1 MNKKQIVSYAVGPV
15 GASILGF
22 ITLPIITWFYSAED
36 IGRVSML
43 QVFTSFTTLLFCLG
57 LDQAY
62 VREYHSAPNKPL
74 LLKSTLLPGLILSVI
89 LLFSICFYDAKIIS
103 KWLYEIP
110 SIYLSIITILCFV
123 VALISRFLSLVVR
136 MQERALAFS
145 MSQLLPKILFLL
157 IMLSSVWLGFSKD
170 TYNLITANVLS
181 VFFVF
186 LIFLWNTRKDW
197 VFSFCC
203 KIEKNQLHNFFSFG
217 LPLVIGGLASWGLNV
232 MDKLFLRAL
241 SNYSELGIYSVAMSI
256 AAVAAIL
263 SGIFNT
269 IWAPMVYKWE
279 SENLVD
285 ISKIDNIS
293 EIVLAIVYFVI
304 VLSGLFSWLILY
316 LLPQQY
322 AIIHLLLTTCLLGPL
337 FYTLSETTAVGIALT
352 RKTKLSMLASIGAML
367 ANLLGNY
374 FLVQKYGALGATA
387 STAFAFWCFFILR
400 TEFSKLVWRKIPVVK
415 SYTVVTILMVSSIF
429 SMFFFKGN
437 YLAFYLMWF
446 LLLILGFFIFFNTIK
461 NFLARIKW
469 VFVYDN

>member
-1 MNKKQIVSYAVGPV
+1 MNSKKIASYALGPI

-22 ITLPIITWFYSAED
+22 ITLPIITWFYSVED
-36 IGRVSML
+36 VGRVSML
-43 QVFTSFTTLLFCLG
+43 QVFTSFSVLLFCLG

-62 VREYHSAPNKPL
+62 IREYHSTTNKSL
-74 LLKSTLLPGLILSVI
+74 LLKATLLPGLILSI
-89 LLFSICFYDAKIIS
+89 AFLSIIYLYDVTLIS

-110 SIYLSIITILCFV
+110 SAYLSIITIFCFL

-145 MSQLLPKILFLL
+145 MSQLLPKLLFLL
-157 IMLSSVWLGFSKD
+157 IILASVWFGFSKD

-181 VFFVF
+181 IIFVFF
-186 LIFLWNTRKDW
+186 IFLWNTRQDW
-197 VFSFCC
+197 VVSFRY
-203 KIEKNQLHNFFSFG
+203 KIEKEQLHKLFSFG

-293 EIVLAIVYFVI
+293 EVVLAIVYFVI
-304 VLSGLFSWLILY
+304 VLSGLFSWVIPY
-316 LLPQQY
+316 LLPKQY
-322 AIIHLLLTTCLLGPL
+322 EVIQFLITSCLIGPL

-352 RKTKLSMLASIGAML
+352 RKTKLSMFASIGAML
-367 ANLLGNY
+367 INFICNY
-374 FLVQKYGALGATA
+374 ILVPKYGAMGATA
-387 STAFAFWCFFILR
+387 STAIAFWSFFILR
-400 TEFSKLVWRKIPVVK
+400 TEFSKLVWRKIPVLK
-415 SYTVVTILMVSSIF
+415 SYTCVTVLTFCAVM
-429 SMFFFKGN
+429 SMFFLSEN
-437 YLAFYLMWF
+437 
-446 LLLILGFFIFFNTIK
+446 LLIFISLWLVLLFIGFFIFLNTIK
-461 NFLARIKW
+461 RLIVQFRMS
-469 VFVYDN
+469 F